1 MDRGSTSR
9 STLYPYL
16 NKEFNSFLP
25 GSDHIKNA
33 IIVIFLGTTVLYGL
47 FQKKLLPH
55 GVSKIASKFLF
66 WPTLPI
72 TLALRYGNLFTPLDD
87 TVILGTA
94 PVGFLGHPQNLYNKG
109 VRGVINMCTEYAGP
123 QDQYMKLGIKQLRL
137 PTVDH
142 FEPSFEFMQEG
153 VEFIKEFKKRGE
165 KVYIHC
171 KAGHG
176 RAASVALCYFMNA
189 NPELSA
195 EECNSQIYKIRKV
208 RPTLYKQK
216 NVKRFKEEYVDG
228 KIKSNK

>member
-1 MDRGSTSR
+1 MDKGIASR
-9 STLYPYL
+9 SSLYPFRSDFTQYV
-16 NKEFNSFLP
+16 P
-25 GSDHIKNA
+25 GGEHTTRA
-33 IIVIFLGTTVLYGL
+33 VLMLFLGTTVLYGL

-72 TLALRYGNLFTPLDD
+72 TLALRYGNLFTAIDD

-94 PVGFLGHPQNLYNKG
+94 PVGFLGHPKELYDRG

-123 QDQYMKLGIKQLRL
+123 QDAYMKLGIKQLRL

-142 FEPSFEFMQEG
+142 FEPSFESMQDG
-153 VEFIKEFKKRGE
+153 VEFIKEFQKRGE

-176 RAASVALCYFMNA
+176 RAASVALCYYMKA
-189 NPELSA
+189 HPELSA
-195 EECNSQIYKIRKV
+195 EECNSRLYKIRKI
-208 RPTLYKQK
+208 RPTLFKQK
-216 NVKRFKEEYVDG
+216 NVKRFKEYVDT
-228 KIKSNK
+228 KAKKSKE